1 VSQLVQEQAEPL
13 ALQRRR
19 RDLAALIRLPEPLVD
34 VPVRLEDGLRVR
46 QAETPERRLQ
56 RDALGAIGIEERV
69 VEVEEDGAGRR
80 QERRLTSRGR

>member
-1 VSQLVQEQAEPL
+1 VA
-13 ALQRRR
+13 
-19 RDLAALIRLPEPLVD
+19 
-34 VPVRLEDGLRVR
+34 VRLEDGLRVR

-80 QERRLTSRGR
+80 QGRRLTSRGR